1 MKRDFELVRGILKA
15 VADKDI
21 TDSDELADELGE
33 TPARLNYHLHLMADD
48 ARLLTAASQGMSL
61 GGEKRPPDYTGIA
74 ITWQGNDFLD
84 AVDDEKA
91 WKKIRAALKTGA
103 RTATL
108 EALKTV
114 AKGAGAAGLAVIF
127 AKSDADLKA
136 CDPGQLMA
144 EVTKQTL

>member
-1 MKRDFELVRGILKA
+1 MKRDFELVRDILKA

-21 TDSDELADELGE
+21 TDSNALERELGVD
-33 TPARLNYHLHLMADD
+33 TARLQYHLHLMTND
-48 ARLLTAASQGMSL
+48 ARLLNVASQGFTI
-61 GGEKRPPDYTGIA
+61 GGENRPPAYTDLTL
-74 ITWQGNDFLD
+74 TWQGNDFLD

-91 WKKIRAALKTGA
+91 WRKIRAALSTGA

-127 AKSDADLKA
+127 AKSDADLQA

-144 EVTKQTL
+144 EVTKQGL